1 MLWLLKAARL
11 RNTYKKLI
19 RLAKKSLFGDNGLIL
34 VTL

>member
-1 MLWLLKAARL
+1 MPWPPKVARL